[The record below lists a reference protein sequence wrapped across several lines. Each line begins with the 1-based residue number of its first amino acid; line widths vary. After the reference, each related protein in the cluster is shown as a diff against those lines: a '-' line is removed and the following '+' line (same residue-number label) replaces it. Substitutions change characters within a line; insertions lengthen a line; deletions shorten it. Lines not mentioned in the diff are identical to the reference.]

1 MSQGKKDLG
10 RKWVYRVMYKVDGA
24 AEWNKARPVIWGN
37 MQVKGIDYEEAFS
50 PVAKI
55 VTIRTILTL
64 VVPKGLVLHQMNV
77 KNVFLHG
84 DL

>member
-1 MSQGKKDLG
+1 
-10 RKWVYRVMYKVDGA
+10 
-24 AEWNKARPVIWGN
+24 